1 MLALVARRPAPVR
14 KSVKDVLD
22 DLLAGHHAAAINGP
36 AAVVKYLRRVFEGQ
50 VSLPLAVRPV
60 AHDRMAEA
68 HAQLQNWEAC
78 AESVDLAIQYV
89 PEMVAEFPHTHREML
104 LELTCFERGIQANSQ
119 LGDFG
124 AALALCER
132 AVALDLGAHYAAK
145 RDSLSWAADT

>member
-1 MLALVARRPAPVR
+1 LQPRRHRFP
-14 KSVKDVLD
+14 K
-22 DLLAGHHAAAINGP
+22 
-36 AAVVKYLRRVFEGQ
+36 
-50 VSLPLAVRPV
+50 
-60 AHDRMAEA
+60 
-68 HAQLQNWEAC
+68 NWEAC

-119 LGDFG
+119 LGNFG

-145 RDSLSWAADT
+145 RDSLSSAADT

>member
-1 MLALVARRPAPVR
+1 VIALVARRPAPVR

-22 DLLAGHHAAAINGP
+22 DLLAGHHAAAISGP

-60 AHDRMAEA
+60 AYDRLAEA

-78 AESVDLAIQYV
+78 AESVALAIQHL
-89 PEMVAEFPHTHREML
+89 PELMAEFPHTHREML

-119 LGDFG
+119 LGNFG

-145 RDSLSWAADT
+145 RDSLSWAAGT

>member
-1 MLALVARRPAPVR
+1 VIALVARRPAPVR

-22 DLLAGHHAAAINGP
+22 DLLACHHAAAISGP

-60 AHDRMAEA
+60 AYDRLAEA

-78 AESVDLAIQYV
+78 AESVALAIQHL
-89 PEMVAEFPHTHREML
+89 PELMAEFPHTHREML

-119 LGDFG
+119 LGNFG

-145 RDSLSWAADT
+145 RDSLSWAAGT